1 MTALS
6 AAFARQYKDTEGSIF
21 TEYEVE
27 AGEQIWQ
34 GGLVMLDDEGFALP
48 AAATASQNVVGWADE
63 SVLNSGVDGA
73 KKVRVRSGCAGL
85 MTASSITRAMIG
97 DATMMECVDDNT
109 VDESAANDI
118 KVGTLVGPYVST
130 TQGWVYI
137 PRYGALANG
146 M

>member
-1 MTALS
+1 MTALT
-6 AAFARQYKDTEGSIF
+6 AAFARQYKDTEGCIF

-34 GGLVMLDDEGFALP
+34 GGLVMLDDTGYALP
-48 AAATASQNVVGWADE
+48 AAATSGQNIVGWADE
-63 SVLNSGVDGA
+63 SVLNSGADGA
-73 KKVRVRSGCAGL
+73 KTVRVRSGCSGL
-85 MTASSITRAMIG
+85 MATSSTTRSMIG

-109 VDESAANDI
+109 VDDSGANDV
-118 KVGTLVGPYVST
+118 KVGTLVAPYVST
-130 TQGWVYI
+130 SQGWVYI